1 MEGTNNMR
9 ITKYRTELDE
19 NRHNILVK
27 EKAFNYQCN
36 NLTSPD
42 IIVELLNDCFHLNKM
57 AEEYLYMIALDTKCH
72 PLGIFEISHGTVNL
86 SLVTPREIF
95 IRAILCGAT
104 YIILSHNHPSGVVTP
119 SKEDREIYKRI
130 KESGKLIGIE
140 LLDNI
145 IIGDGYYSFLE
156 HEE

>member
-1 MEGTNNMR
+1 MR
-9 ITKYRTELDE
+9 ITKYRTELNE
-19 NRHNILVK
+19 NKHNVLIK
-27 EKAFNYQCN
+27 EKSFNYQCD
-36 NLTSPD
+36 NLDNPKS
-42 IIVELLNDCFHLNKM
+42 IVKMLNECFHLNKM
-57 AEEYLYMIALDTKCH
+57 AEEHLYMIALDTKCH
-72 PLGIFEISHGTVNL
+72 PLGVFEVSHGTVNS
-86 SLVTPREIF
+86 SLVSPREVF

-119 SKEDREIYKRI
+119 SKEDREVYKRI

>member
-1 MEGTNNMR
+1 MR
-9 ITKYRTELDE
+9 ITKYRTELNE
-19 NRHNILVK
+19 NKHNVLVK

-36 NLTSPD
+36 NLSSPES
-42 IIVELLNDCFHLNKM
+42 IAELLNECFHLNKM
-57 AEEYLYMIALDTKCH
+57 AEEYLYMIALDTKYH
-72 PLGIFEISHGTVNL
+72 PLGVFEVSHGTVNL
-86 SLVTPREIF
+86 SLVSPREVF

-119 SKEDREIYKRI
+119 SKEDREVYKRI

>member
-1 MEGTNNMR
+1 MR
-9 ITKYRTELDE
+9 ITKYRTELNE
-19 NRHNILVK
+19 NKHNVLVK
-27 EKAFNYQCN
+27 EKAFNYQCDSLDN
-36 NLTSPD
+36 PKS
-42 IIVELLNDCFHLNKM
+42 IVKMLNEYFHLNKM

-72 PLGIFEISHGTVNL
+72 PLGVFEVSHGTVNS
-86 SLVTPREIF
+86 SLVSPREVF

-119 SKEDREIYKRI
+119 SKEDREVYKRI

>member
-1 MEGTNNMR
+1 MR
-9 ITKYRTELDE
+9 ITKYRTELNE
-19 NRHNILVK
+19 NKHNVLVK

-36 NLTSPD
+36 NLSSPES
-42 IIVELLNDCFHLNKM
+42 IAELLNECFRLNKM

-72 PLGIFEISHGTVNL
+72 PLGVFEVSHGTVDS
-86 SLVTPREIF
+86 SLVSPREVS

-104 YIILSHNHPSGVVTP
+104 HIILSHNHPSGVVTP
-119 SKEDREIYKRI
+119 SKEDREVYKRI

>member
-1 MEGTNNMR
+1 MR
-9 ITKYRTELDE
+9 ITKYRTELNE
-19 NRHNILVK
+19 NKHNVLVK

-36 NLTSPD
+36 NLSSPES
-42 IIVELLNDCFHLNKM
+42 IAELLNECFRLNKM
-57 AEEYLYMIALDTKCH
+57 AEEYLYTIALDTKCH
-72 PLGIFEISHGTVNL
+72 PLGVFEVSHGTVNS
-86 SLVTPREIF
+86 SLVSPREVF

-119 SKEDREIYKRI
+119 SKEDREVYKRI

>member
-1 MEGTNNMR
+1 MR
-9 ITKYRTELDE
+9 ITKYRTELND
-19 NRHNILVK
+19 NKHNVLVK

-36 NLTSPD
+36 NLSSPES
-42 IIVELLNDCFHLNKM
+42 IAELLNECFRLNKM

-72 PLGIFEISHGTVNL
+72 PLGVFEVSHGTVDS
-86 SLVTPREIF
+86 SLVSPREVF

-104 YIILSHNHPSGVVTP
+104 HIILSHNHPSGVVTP
-119 SKEDREIYKRI
+119 SKEDREVYKRI

>member
-1 MEGTNNMR
+1 MR

-19 NRHNILVK
+19 NKHNVLVK

-36 NLTSPD
+36 NLSSPES
-42 IIVELLNDCFHLNKM
+42 IVELLNECFRLNKM

-72 PLGIFEISHGTVNL
+72 PLGVFEVSHGTVNS
-86 SLVTPREIF
+86 SLVSPREIF

-119 SKEDREIYKRI
+119 SKEDREVYKRI

-156 HEE
+156 HKE

>member
-1 MEGTNNMR
+1 MR

-19 NRHNILVK
+19 NKHNVLVK
-27 EKAFNYQCN
+27 EKSFNYQCDSLDN
-36 NLTSPD
+36 PKS
-42 IIVELLNDCFHLNKM
+42 IVKMLNECFHLNKM

-72 PLGIFEISHGTVNL
+72 LLGIFEISHGTVNS

-95 IRAILCGAT
+95 IRAILCSAVQ
-104 YIILSHNHPSGVVTP
+104 IILVHNHPSGEVNP
-119 SKEDREIYKRI
+119 SKEDREVFKRI